1 MIAACGLDCSS
12 CPAYLNRNTTD
23 QAVLEAVAAEWSA
36 QLHQEIKPE
45 NVPCDGCRL
54 VGEARLS
61 PYCYTCA
68 IRACAHGKGYATC
81 AECGTSEAC
90 ATLQKF
96 LTEVPSAA
104 LTLAGLRSSQTRS
117 PNE

>member
-45 NVPCDGCRL
+45 NVPCDGCQL
-54 VGEARLS
+54 VGGARLS
-61 PYCYTCA
+61 PYCCTCA
-68 IRACAHGKGYATC
+68 VRACAHGKGYATC
-81 AECGTSEAC
+81 AECDKFDMCT
-90 ATLQKF
+90 TIQKF
-96 LTEVPSAA
+96 IAETPSVGP
-104 LTLAGLRSSQTRS
+104 TLASLRKR
-117 PNE
+117 